1 MKLLH
6 ALHIYSTV
14 FAKCMR
20 LHFSRQC
27 SNKLWVIQLRVC
39 GQIISVFN
47 SERIIKIGQYLPKL
61 CSNEKGSSFFW
72 LTVYNLNLL
81 SKFPKGGSKSGRS
94 WLWLWIGVNAINMIV
109 VAVVSLWCRFAVSFS
124 RCLLSGCGCRYDVS
138 VFYVCLCRDVI
149 CPFRQLEAFV

>member
-61 CSNEKGSSFFW
+61 CSNEKGSSFFR
-72 LTVYNLNLL
+72 LSCTYRVGDIRNAKNVVNSNCVHALLERSTLNKSVAQWQPTNNSTSSRRVAWRLCAILCEFSVADTFL
-81 SKFPKGGSKSGRS
+81 SE
-94 WLWLWIGVNAINMIV
+94 
-109 VAVVSLWCRFAVSFS
+109 
-124 RCLLSGCGCRYDVS
+124 S
-138 VFYVCLCRDVI
+138 V
-149 CPFRQLEAFV
+149 PSH